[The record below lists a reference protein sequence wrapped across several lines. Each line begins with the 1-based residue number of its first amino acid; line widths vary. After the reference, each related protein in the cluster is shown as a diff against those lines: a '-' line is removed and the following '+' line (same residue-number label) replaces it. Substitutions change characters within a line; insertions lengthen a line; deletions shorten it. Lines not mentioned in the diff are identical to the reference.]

1 MQILCVGDFGARGRQ
16 RLLETK
22 LVIACDDQLV
32 TMRQCAQE
40 AIEFPRILQGAVGS
54 EITRMDEN
62 VPLRH
67 IETVVHTVG
76 VAQYDKREVRS
87 GHGITK
93 LKCSTSIVRI
103 VDRQTELASVN

>member
-1 MQILCVGDFGARGRQ
+1 
-16 RLLETK
+16 
-22 LVIACDDQLV
+22 
-32 TMRQCAQE
+32 MRQCAQE